1 MLPILFLKRKKGNA
15 ESSNVKNETLMVIV
29 TIFLIKK
36 NKKKINKIS
45 LNWTDMNDSHWESCR
60 YI

>member
-45 LNWTDMNDSHWESCR
+45 LNWTDMNDSH
-60 YI
+60 